1 MFFNFIFYSL
11 YISNTWLEFYSCF
24 LYLINSLHVT
34 ATLNTMNRP
43 FLVRNQNSEVS
54 NGSQKS
60 HSHFKPICEF
70 VFPNSVVGDDE
81 PKIVYSSS
89 RTDFH
94 LHSCRSQLTS
104 ASGSDAPIYL
114 FSSSFTD
121 RDLPFEATNKNS
133 KLRHEMEGIES
144 EKTKIVFFK

>member
-1 MFFNFIFYSL
+1 
-11 YISNTWLEFYSCF
+11 
-24 LYLINSLHVT
+24 
-34 ATLNTMNRP
+34 MNRP
-43 FLVRNQNSEVS
+43 FLVRNQNSELS
-54 NGSQKS
+54 NGSRKS
-60 HSHFKPICEF
+60 HNHFKPICEF
-70 VFPNSVVGDDE
+70 VFPNSVIGDDE

-94 LHSCRSQLTS
+94 VHSCRSQMTS

-121 RDLPFEATNKNS
+121 RDLPFDATNKNS

-144 EKTKIVFFK
+144 EKTKIVYFKYI